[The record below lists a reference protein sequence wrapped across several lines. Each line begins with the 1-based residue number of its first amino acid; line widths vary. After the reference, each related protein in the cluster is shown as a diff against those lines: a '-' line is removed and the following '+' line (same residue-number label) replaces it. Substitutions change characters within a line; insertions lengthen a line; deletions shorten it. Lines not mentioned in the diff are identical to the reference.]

1 MTDIADILE
10 QLEEDGGGGGIVER
24 QNGSGSADG
33 PHPSRHLSLVR
44 HAEHADVAALRVQH
58 PAEML
63 KSLSQLPPSYA
74 LCDADAATD
83 DMPALSDALTVDG
96 WAFAEHTDESPRVG
110 SNADVAR
117 YVQRT
122 GRIVQLPSL
131 VNNSVQPE
139 AQGLDAERRRRQM
152 YTRSRGFVLL
162 DAAPEWGLC
171 GAAVV
176 RTAAGASE
184 LVGLLEGRI
193 QPSSTP
199 TDSFDAQRLG
209 AYVDVRAVAHLVEAP
224 RETEA
229 ATPATA
235 DAVRSSAA
243 IALPRSSANNQHQP
257 IDTHPTT
264 RSLPPCSHEQRGAGG
279 AGAGG
284 RSGDPAGAGSVSRTC
299 RLAGVSGSA
308 VRAGAQGAV
317 GGQCTGDRPGGHR
330 GAGAIAAA
338 SAAETGAG
346 GGGAARYAALGP
358 VDGRVRAAGT
368 AGGIAASVR
377 GQDVLGAG
385 ARPLDAH
392 AGGAAGVG
400 GRRAGRCRRA
410 AGASRGD
417 VWQYGAGGEVGH
429 SVGAG
434 AVVSGGGRHGAGTD
448 YRQQVHAAHVDGPGV
463 SDQHRQNPLLH
474 PHDSAVQH
482 ATAQTRSRRPQV
494 SRHRQS
500 VLGARRRL
508 FMPGGADGCGRGAA
522 ALLATVATVS
532 GERTGAVAA
541 LPHPI
546 SDAAG
551 GAPPRAG
558 LGGAAP
564 PHHRAQLARDCRQL
578 LAAATATPG
587 GAAGY
592 AGGRSRAG
600 TVRRGGGQTPLGA
613 HRPRGRGGGV
623 SATATARADHERLVC
638 RCQAADG
645 GHRSHRRADRQGAAT
660 ARSHPSRRDERVKC
674 VRVKWRAFPC
684 RAQFVLWPLRWGMRS
699 AVPVN
704 GGSVTE
710 LVDVAAE

>member
-1 MTDIADILE
+1 MSFLRCLPLAYSSWFRVPQQGMRQFELLSRGTACFVHRASGSAVSAERYRWVLVSGHVAAPQRFPEYYRQAWLRHVREAECRHVLEFRDERSRVACAWPLHRRGGERWRMTDIADILE

-235 DAVRSSAA
+235 DAVRLSAA
-243 IALPRSSANNQHQP
+243 P
-257 IDTHPTT
+257 
-264 RSLPPCSHEQRGAGG
+264 
-279 AGAGG
+279 
-284 RSGDPAGAGSVSRTC
+284 
-299 RLAGVSGSA
+299 
-308 VRAGAQGAV
+308 
-317 GGQCTGDRPGGHR
+317 
-330 GAGAIAAA
+330 
-338 SAAETGAG
+338 
-346 GGGAARYAALGP
+346 
-358 VDGRVRAAGT
+358 
-368 AGGIAASVR
+368 
-377 GQDVLGAG
+377 
-385 ARPLDAH
+385 
-392 AGGAAGVG
+392 
-400 GRRAGRCRRA
+400 
-410 AGASRGD
+410 
-417 VWQYGAGGEVGH
+417 
-429 SVGAG
+429 
-434 AVVSGGGRHGAGTD
+434 
-448 YRQQVHAAHVDGPGV
+448 
-463 SDQHRQNPLLH
+463 
-474 PHDSAVQH
+474 
-482 ATAQTRSRRPQV
+482 
-494 SRHRQS
+494 
-500 VLGARRRL
+500 
-508 FMPGGADGCGRGAA
+508 
-522 ALLATVATVS
+522 
-532 GERTGAVAA
+532 
-541 LPHPI
+541 
-546 SDAAG
+546 
-551 GAPPRAG
+551 
-558 LGGAAP
+558 
-564 PHHRAQLARDCRQL
+564 
-578 LAAATATPG
+578 
-587 GAAGY
+587 
-592 AGGRSRAG
+592 
-600 TVRRGGGQTPLGA
+600 
-613 HRPRGRGGGV
+613 
-623 SATATARADHERLVC
+623 
-638 RCQAADG
+638 
-645 GHRSHRRADRQGAAT
+645 
-660 ARSHPSRRDERVKC
+660 
-674 VRVKWRAFPC
+674 
-684 RAQFVLWPLRWGMRS
+684 
-699 AVPVN
+699 
-704 GGSVTE
+704 
-710 LVDVAAE
+710 